1 MAGQTIVR
9 VLWDSVERVTAL
21 SVRIDVDGHTAQ
33 VRQMMQRAASRP
45 LRLQVRRLSH
55 IRLSWR
61 RGRGIAGKR

>member
-33 VRQMMQRAASRP
+33 VR
-45 LRLQVRRLSH
+45 
-55 IRLSWR
+55 
-61 RGRGIAGKR
+61 